1 MQEVHIHARAT
12 LIATVTARAL
22 LGAGAKVK
30 AAANPTIACTTRIQ
44 IQEVHIHAQ
53 ATLIAKETALA
64 LMQTCAKV
72 QADASGNM
80 SELVPY
86 HCNAFKSF
94 NLLRPLGIDH
104 GPARCRH
111 RPRCGTSLLKLF
123 MSKEMSPLLS

>member
-12 LIATVTARAL
+12 LIAVVTAGAL
-22 LGAGAKVK
+22 PGAGAKVK

-53 ATLIAKETALA
+53 ATLIAKETARA
-64 LMQTCAKV
+64 LIGAGAKV
-72 QADASGNM
+72 KPDAPGNR
-80 SELVPY
+80 ELVTY
-86 HCNAFKSF
+86 HCNTFQSF

-111 RPRCGTSLLKLF
+111 RPRCGTSSL
-123 MSKEMSPLLS
+123 